1 MQTKA
6 SGQRMGKLTTPPPPS
21 SELFAALTIEVV
33 ASVVMEVRMRETFEL
48 SIEDG
53 VGSEASVGPR
63 EEG

>member
-1 MQTKA
+1 
-6 SGQRMGKLTTPPPPS
+6 MGTLTTPPPPS

-53 VGSEASVGPR
+53 VGSEASVDPW